1 MPEDRLHHIAE
12 YSGATLPNGATRGG
26 ERLPNAKRY
35 RDLPMQVLERWQFDP
50 AAVVAAAAVIV
61 AYGYAVRAFERRRGK
76 PWPALRMTCFFVGV
90 ASGLFALESPLDAA
104 SDARFGPHMV
114 QHLILAD
121 VTAPLLLLGG
131 PLLLALGAT
140 PPRVARAIVTVLRS
154 KVAHVLAF
162 PLVTWF
168 GFIIVLWTIHFS
180 GFFEAALEHEPL
192 HLLEHAIIL
201 STALL
206 FWLPVIAIGP
216 TPWVDGPLSFPLRM
230 LYLIVAMPAAAM
242 LGFALYSARHILYPH
257 YAAAGLADQQ
267 NAGEIMWVGGAL
279 VMFVAFM
286 LVGYEWA
293 KHEQRLGARLDAR
306 S

>member
-1 MPEDRLHHIAE
+1 MPEDRLHHMAE
-12 YSGATLPNGATRGG
+12 YPGYASKRGNSRRGTAAEREALTR
-26 ERLPNAKRY
+26 LS
-35 RDLPMQVLERWQFDP
+35 MQFFARWQFDP
-50 AAVVAAAAVIV
+50 SAIAAAVAVIV
-61 AYGYAVRAFERRRGK
+61 AYGYAVRAFELRRGK
-76 PWPALRMTCFFVGV
+76 RWPALRMTYFFTGI
-90 ASGLFALESPLDAA
+90 ASGLVALESPLDAA
-104 SDARFGPHMV
+104 GDARFAPHMV

-121 VTAPLLLLGG
+121 VTAPFLLLGG

-140 PPRVARAIVTVLRS
+140 PPRVARTIVAVLRS
-154 KVAHVLAF
+154 KAAHVLAF

-192 HLLEHAIIL
+192 HVLEHAL
-201 STALL
+201 LLATSLL

-216 TPWVDGPLSFPLRM
+216 TPWVDGPLAFPLRM

-242 LGFALYSARHILYPH
+242 LGFALYSARHVLYPH

-279 VMFVAFM
+279 LMFAAFM

-293 KHEQRLGARLDAR
+293 QHEQRLGTRLNAR

>member
-1 MPEDRLHHIAE
+1 MMIGVASLMSTPFFQ
-12 YSGATLPNGATRGG
+12 S
-26 ERLPNAKRY
+26 
-35 RDLPMQVLERWQFDP
+35 WQFEP
-50 AAVVAAAAVIV
+50 SIIVAAMV
-61 AYGYAVRAFERRRGK
+61 ASTTYLCGIRAFVRRRVK
-76 PWPALRMTCFFVGV
+76 PWPARRTACFVAGV
-90 ASGLFALESPLDAA
+90 VSGLLALESPLGSA

-121 VTAPLLLLGG
+121 VTAPLLLLGA

-140 PPRVARAIVTVLRS
+140 PSRIARRLVAVLRS
-154 KVAHVLAF
+154 RVVGALAF

-180 GFFEAALEHEPL
+180 NFFEGALEHGPL
-192 HLLEHAIIL
+192 HVLEHAIIL
-201 STALL
+201 ATALL

-230 LYLIVAMPAAAM
+230 LYLIAAMPAAAM
-242 LGFALYSARHILYPH
+242 LGFALYSARHVLYAH

-267 NAGEIMWVGGAL
+267 YAGEIMWVGGAM

-286 LVGYEWA
+286 LVGYEWSR
-293 KHEQRLGARLDAR
+293 HEQRLGERLDAR
-306 S
+306 SISG

>member
-1 MPEDRLHHIAE
+1 
-12 YSGATLPNGATRGG
+12 
-26 ERLPNAKRY
+26 
-35 RDLPMQVLERWQFDP
+35 MQLFQQWHFDP
-50 AAVVAAAAVIV
+50 AVVAAALVVAA
-61 AYGYAVRAFERRRGK
+61 AYGIGVHAFGRRRGK
-76 PWPALRMTCFFVGV
+76 PWPGGRTALFFLGV
-90 ASGLFALESPLDAA
+90 ASGLYAIESPLDAA
-104 SDARFGPHMV
+104 SDARFAPHMV

-121 VTAPLLLLGG
+121 VTAPFLLLGG

-140 PPRVARAIVTVLRS
+140 PPGVARKIVAVLRS

-168 GFIIVLWTIHFS
+168 GFIVVLWAIHFS

-192 HLLEHAIIL
+192 HLLEHAIL
-201 STALL
+201 LATALF
-206 FWLPVIAIGP
+206 FWVPVIAIGP

-230 LYLIVAMPAAAM
+230 LYLIAAMPAAAM
-242 LGFALYSARHILYPH
+242 LGFALYSARHVLYPH

-267 NAGEIMWVGGAL
+267 YAGEIMWVGGAL

-293 KHEQRLGARLDAR
+293 QHEQRLGERLDAR